1 MTTLVESGTGRAAVW
16 RLLSLGF
23 ARPSAESVAEVEA
36 LAEAVLELGGG
47 LPAIEKLLGAIRA
60 SAPEDLEAESQALFG
75 GTVAVA
81 PYEGSYELDP
91 VRQGRQLAD
100 VAGFYGAFGAE
111 AHGPAAER
119 PDHVGCELEFL
130 AFLELERLLLA
141 ESGDEAGADLVD
153 EIEGTFVRDHA
164 GRWLPAFFGEVRQA
178 ARAGSAFA
186 ALAALGEL
194 VVADELERRGL
205 EPSPLPRRR
214 ARLSVEQD
222 AFDCGPAS

>member
-119 PDHVGCELEFL
+119 PDHVGCELGGIPGCLDPL
-130 AFLELERLLLA
+130 A
-141 ESGDEAGADLVD
+141 
-153 EIEGTFVRDHA
+153 
-164 GRWLPAFFGEVRQA
+164 
-178 ARAGSAFA
+178 
-186 ALAALGEL
+186 
-194 VVADELERRGL
+194 
-205 EPSPLPRRR
+205 
-214 ARLSVEQD
+214 
-222 AFDCGPAS
+222 